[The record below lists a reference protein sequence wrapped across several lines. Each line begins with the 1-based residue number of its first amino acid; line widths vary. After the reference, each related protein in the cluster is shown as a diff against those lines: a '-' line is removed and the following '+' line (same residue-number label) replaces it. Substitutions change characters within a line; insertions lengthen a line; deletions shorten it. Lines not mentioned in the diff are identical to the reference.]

1 MHLCVWINNIHTRI
15 YIWLAENET
24 KNTPHTFPLYIIRVS
39 KKSGKMSNILEPF
52 RDLFWKV
59 SETFSASFNPHLCF
73 CLQVL
78 LWLWRGDS
86 VEPLHTSRRADARH
100 RHAVRLGASY
110 RVQHAAAQL
119 KRSRSEPTDSM
130 CSWDYTLE
138 IIQFYSNKLL
148 ETESIA

>member
-1 MHLCVWINNIHTRI
+1 MNKQYTHTHI
-15 YIWLAENET
+15 YLISRKFKQKYT
-24 KNTPHTFPLYIIRVS
+24 THISSLYIIRVS
-39 KKSGKMSNILEPF
+39 KKSGKISNILEPF
-52 RDLFWKV
+52 RDLFWIV
-59 SETFSASFNPHLCF
+59 SETFSPSFNPHLCF

-78 LWLWRGDS
+78 LWLWRRDS